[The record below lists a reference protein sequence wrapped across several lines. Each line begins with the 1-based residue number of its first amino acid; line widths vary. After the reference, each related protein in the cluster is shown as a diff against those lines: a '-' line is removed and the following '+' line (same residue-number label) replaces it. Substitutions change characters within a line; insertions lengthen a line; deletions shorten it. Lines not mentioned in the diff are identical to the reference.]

1 MKKKGHRI
9 SSVLPQVGRVMR
21 DGEDVNYE
29 IIKHRRDI
37 PGTTSVG
44 VVKGQSAAG
53 WHVEQ
58 LNRKLTEA
66 EKTERW
72 GYYSQRTTKA
82 VTIRPIKEVAY
93 KPDRGKG

>member
-1 MKKKGHRI
+1 MKKGRRI
-9 SSVLPQVGRVMR
+9 SSVLPQAGRVMR
-21 DGEDVNYE
+21 HGEDVNYE
-29 IIKHRRDI
+29 IIKHSRDI

-58 LNRKLTEA
+58 LNRKLTET
-66 EKTERW
+66 EKAERW

-93 KPDRGKG
+93 KPYRGKQ